1 MTSIANT
8 LKLDKALVWLLLAT
22 ATIPLQAQRET
33 GSISGSV
40 TDASQATITGANVVI
55 INLDTSA
62 QRTATTNDS
71 GLYVVNGL
79 TAGRY
84 SISVR
89 QDGFTTKQVSL
100 FTLVV
105 GQQATLNV
113 ALSLGSVNETVA
125 VSAAVA
131 EVETRQGSVST
142 QISQKMIS
150 DLPLNGRNVLQ
161 LLAVTPGTLNASA
174 SAFNQGATRP
184 ESASQL
190 TSASGGRGNSTMFV
204 LDGGTHEDPY
214 TEVPNVLPNPD
225 AIQEFSFETNSYSA
239 KFGGRGGGVANIIT
253 RSGTNALHGVLFEY
267 LRNSSLNARNFF
279 ATLDDG
285 QKRNQYGLAVGGPV
299 VKNKLFF
306 FGSWQGTHSS
316 SRPTTASAT
325 IPTGP
330 QRVGNFTGFKVSLV
344 DPLTN
349 TPFPNNVIPAPRL
362 GSAAQ
367 NFLKLIPVATSADG
381 FYQYAV
387 NSKNDN
393 NQYLGRGD
401 YYKSER
407 HHFSVRYFY
416 DKLVSPALED
426 KTNLLTAYNQQTGSP
441 NTNKTWASH
450 SATINNTLTLS
461 PTLLTNTTLTF
472 NRTFNI
478 AFGPDFPGQD
488 TFGINVPNLAH
499 GPEIRTLISGYF
511 NVRYNNTYRIPR
523 NQYNIQHSWS
533 WVHGKHEISWG
544 LDLLREQS
552 LLDADFESVG
562 RFDFAG
568 RYTGDN
574 LADFLLSRPSAFT
587 QVMPNYA
594 NVVRN
599 MYGTF
604 VQDNFKLSRRL
615 TLNLGLRWNPF
626 IPFTDV
632 PNGLA
637 TRFDQTAYAAG
648 VHSTRYPNLPA
659 GMLVGGDPGIP
670 KSVVNKSSAVFDP
683 RLGIAFDVF
692 GNGKTAIRAGYGRF
706 HDQTSALTYNR
717 PASSP
722 PAVIRTDIVAPFSY
736 EDPYRGYTNPF
747 PVSRPLPSNQKFP
760 TPFLL
765 VAMDPN
771 FTYPTIHQWN
781 LSIDQALPW
790 ALLLH
795 TTYQGSAGRDLLQ
808 TSDFNAA
815 VNGPG
820 ANRTNTN
827 SRRPRPEFTQ
837 LTLAGTYGWADYNAL
852 VISLERRFS
861 SGLTFL
867 GGFSWQKSTDIIS
880 STAFEGN
887 GVTHPYG
894 QVALD
899 HGLSDFDRA
908 ARLVAS
914 FNYSIPYGT
923 GRSLARYVFG
933 GWQTNGIISLQSGG
947 PLTIA
952 SGIDNSLSGI
962 GADRADIIGNP
973 VISGNRS
980 KSEQIAQYF
989 NVNAFALNAV
999 GTFGNLGRGTMRGP
1013 AFSNV
1018 DFSLF
1023 KRFAMP
1029 YKESH
1034 HMEFRAEAF
1043 NLLNHANLGNPNTN
1057 RSSAQFGRI
1066 VSAADPRILQFAL
1079 RYAF

>member
-1 MTSIANT
+1 MMDRLRLGS
-8 LKLDKALVWLLLAT
+8 ALIVLLLA
-22 ATIPLQAQRET
+22 AAMPSFAQRET
-33 GSISGSV
+33 GSISGSI
-40 TDASQATITGANVVI
+40 TDPSLAAIVGAKIVI
-55 INLDTSA
+55 INLDTAAERSA
-62 QRTATTNDS
+62 TSDDG

-84 SISVR
+84 SISVKR
-89 QDGFTTKQVSL
+89 DGFTAKQVSD

-113 ALSLGSVNETVA
+113 ALNVGSVTETVA
-125 VSAAVA
+125 VSGAVA
-131 EVETRQGSVST
+131 EVETRQGTVST
-142 QISQKMIS
+142 QISQKMIT

-190 TSASGGRGNSTMFV
+190 TSASGGRGNSTTFV
-204 LDGGTHEDPY
+204 LDGGAHEDPY

-225 AIQEFSFETNSYSA
+225 AIQEFSFDTNSYSA

-253 RSGTNALHGVLFEY
+253 RSGTNAFHGVAFEY

-279 ATLDDG
+279 ATQDDG
-285 QKRNQYGLAVGGPV
+285 LKRNQYGGAIGGPV
-299 VKNKLFF
+299 IKNKLFF
-306 FGSWQGTHSS
+306 FGSWQGTHSK
-316 SRPTTASAT
+316 SRPTTATAT
-325 IPTGP
+325 IPTAA
-330 QRVGNFTGFKVSLV
+330 QRQGNFAGFKVNLV
-344 DPLTN
+344 DPTTG
-349 TPFPNNVIPAPRL
+349 TPFAGNMIPTNRL
-362 GSAAQ
+362 GTAAQ
-367 NFLKLIPVATSADG
+367 NFLKLIPVATSPDG

-387 NSKNDN
+387 NSKSDD
-393 NQYLGRGD
+393 NQYLARGD
-401 YYKSER
+401 YYKSDR
-407 HHFSVRYFY
+407 HHISVRYFI
-416 DKLVSPALED
+416 DKLQIPALED
-426 KTNLLTAYNQQTGSP
+426 PTNLLTAYNQQTGSP

-450 SATINNTLTLS
+450 SATINDTLTLG

-472 NRTFNI
+472 NRTFVI
-478 AFGPDFPGQD
+478 QLGPDFPGQD

-533 WVHGKHEISWG
+533 WVRGRHQVSWG
-544 LDLLREQS
+544 VDLLREQS
-552 LLDADFESVG
+552 LLDQDFESVG

-568 RYTGDN
+568 KYSGDN
-574 LADFLLSRPSAFT
+574 LADFLISKPSAFT

-599 MYGTF
+599 TYG
-604 VQDNFKLSRRL
+604 VYIQDNFKVSRRV

-632 PNGLA
+632 PNALA
-637 TRFDQTAYAAG
+637 TRFDQSAYAAG
-648 VHSTRYPNLPA
+648 KRSTRYPNLPP
-659 GMLVGGDPGIP
+659 GMLVGGDPGVP
-670 KSVVNKSSAVFDP
+670 KSVVNRNLSVFDP
-683 RLGIAFDVF
+683 RIGVAFDVF

-722 PAVIRTDIVAPFSY
+722 PAVVRVDIVAPYSY
-736 EDPYRGYTNPF
+736 EDPYRGRTNPF
-747 PVSRPLPSNQKFP
+747 PVSRPLPANQVFP

-771 FTYPTIHQWN
+771 FGYPSIHQWN
-781 LSIDQALPW
+781 FSIDQALPG
-790 ALLLH
+790 ALVLH
-795 TTYQGSAGRDLLQ
+795 TTYQGSKGRSMLQ
-808 TSDFNAA
+808 TSDYNAA

-820 ANRTNTN
+820 ATRSNTN

-837 LTLAGTYGWADYNAL
+837 LTFAGTYGYSDYNAL

-894 QVALD
+894 QVDQD

-908 ARLVAS
+908 ARLVMS
-914 FNYSIPYGT
+914 FNYELPFAAGK
-923 GRSLARYVFG
+923 SLTRYVFG

-947 PLTIA
+947 PLTIS

-962 GADRADIIGNP
+962 GADRADIVGDPN
-973 VISGNRS
+973 ISGDRT
-980 KSEQIAQYF
+980 KAQQILQYF
-989 NVNAFALNAV
+989 NTSAFTVNAV

-1013 AFSNV
+1013 GYSNV
-1018 DFSLF
+1018 DFSMF
-1023 KRFAMP
+1023 KKFAMP

-1034 HMEFRAEAF
+1034 SIEFRAEAF
-1043 NLLNHANLGNPNTN
+1043 NLFNHATLGNPNTN
-1057 RSSAQFGRI
+1057 RSSSQFGRI
-1066 VSAADPRILQFAL
+1066 VSAGDPRILQFGL